1 MKFSSFR
8 ESTELTTPGASKYS
22 KWTECKGKQSPR
34 SEKQMHLQ
42 RATPRQ
48 QTADLQGRQS
58 SHAGHGWAVWTGAK
72 GTRIHISHI
81 RIRKRFHYNLHQSQ
95 SSRNPAEPE
104 RPHLRRLNLP
114 ARSLVSGPGSKAQ
127 YIHEACSNMWHVQSL
142 PAQIAYLAR
151 AMVTPK
157 ARKVV
162 GRSGKNMQKRV
173 LSKVVHAASLYLT
186 LFARLK
192 LSAWKPAFP
201 SGSLGRH
208 DMHVRICKKSYA
220 SSAGSSP
227 NSSSGVVPAR
237 FMSVRMPSVENSTR
251 SSSLISK
258 SSGLTSS
265 TSKGQNVSQL
275 KDLNAGGSQRKDLV
289 ILFPLC
295 LIKLTG
301 LGTGAS
307 CPL

>member
-1 MKFSSFR
+1 MACTVPTCADCLPCKSNGH
-8 ESTELTTPGASKYS
+8 T
-22 KWTECKGKQSPR
+22 KGK
-34 SEKQMHLQ
+34 E
-42 RATPRQ
+42 
-48 QTADLQGRQS
+48 S
-58 SHAGHGWAVWTGAK
+58 SWQKW
-72 GTRIHISHI
+72 
-81 RIRKRFHYNLHQSQ
+81 
-95 SSRNPAEPE
+95 
-104 RPHLRRLNLP
+104 
-114 ARSLVSGPGSKAQ
+114 
-127 YIHEACSNMWHVQSL
+127 
-142 PAQIAYLAR
+142 
-151 AMVTPK
+151 
-157 ARKVV
+157 
-162 GRSGKNMQKRV
+162 QKRV
-173 LSKVVHAASLYLT
+173 LSKVVHPASLYLT
-186 LFARLK
+186 LLARLK

-208 DMHVRICKKSYA
+208 DMHVRNCKNSHA

-301 LGTGAS
+301 LATGAS
-307 CPL
+307 CSL